1 MEYTYGVGNGKVG
14 CREHIRFGWFVGSGV
29 LEENDIPISFI
40 MPFRFMWNFKRL
52 VKVKT
57 LEKDMNSSKFS
68 KLRAQRVMR
77 SRFITE
83 AVCKTSVDAIEF
95 CRRQRDRHQG
105 VSQKSKTTR
114 ITTLLTSALAR
125 REPLPSLLSS
135 VMVIDTW
142 APSPLAAH
150 AVSEESKDKSDP
162 SAQSRYQ
169 SNFIFF
175 HGILRFRP

>member
-1 MEYTYGVGNGKVG
+1 M
-14 CREHIRFGWFVGSGV
+14 GSGV